1 MSRRAGAILVLAA
14 ALTLPSCRR
23 GENGERGGDLER
35 QLVEAAVAG
44 DLAQVQKLL
53 RAGADPNKMAPF
65 EGHDQSPWRMALNK
79 AKLKRPDTIAIVKA
93 MIKSGANPEVAWG
106 EAPSKR
112 GGFSVQQQSPLLD
125 AVSIGSAEIARALI
139 EAGRHP
145 SVGGVALELAV
156 ENGQVDIVH
165 VLVEGGVDVNNTHG
179 ATTALVAAVNTR
191 NVALLN
197 YLEEHGARE
206 KP

>member
-1 MSRRAGAILVLAA
+1 MSRRAAAILVLAA

-23 GENGERGGDLER
+23 GENGQRGGDRER

-53 RAGADPNKMAPF
+53 SAGADPNKMAPF
-65 EGHDQSPWRMALNK
+65 EGHDQSPWKMALNK

-93 MIKSGANPEVAWG
+93 MIRSGANPEVAWG

-125 AVSIGSAEIARALI
+125 GVSIGSAEIVRALLD
-139 EAGRHP
+139 AGPRP

-156 ENGQVDIVH
+156 ENGQADIVH
-165 VLVEGGVDVNNTHG
+165 VLVEAGVDVNTR
-179 ATTALVAAVNTR
+179 ATAITPLVAAIQTR
-191 NVALLN
+191 NVALMN

>member
-1 MSRRAGAILVLAA
+1 M
-14 ALTLPSCRR
+14 
-23 GENGERGGDLER
+23 ENGKRGGEVER
-35 QLVEAAVAG
+35 QLVEATVAG

-53 RAGADPNKMAPF
+53 SAGADPNKMAPF
-65 EGHDQSPWRMALNK
+65 EGHDQSPWKMALNK

-93 MIKSGANPEVAWG
+93 MIRSGANPEVAWG

-125 AVSIGSAEIARALI
+125 GVSIGSAEIVRALLD
-139 EAGRHP
+139 AGHRP
-145 SVGGVALELAV
+145 SAGGVALELAV
-156 ENGQVDIVH
+156 ENGQADIVH
-165 VLVEGGVDVNNTHG
+165 VLVESGVDVNTR
-179 ATTALVAAVNTR
+179 ATAITPLVAAIQTR
-191 NVALLN
+191 NVALMN